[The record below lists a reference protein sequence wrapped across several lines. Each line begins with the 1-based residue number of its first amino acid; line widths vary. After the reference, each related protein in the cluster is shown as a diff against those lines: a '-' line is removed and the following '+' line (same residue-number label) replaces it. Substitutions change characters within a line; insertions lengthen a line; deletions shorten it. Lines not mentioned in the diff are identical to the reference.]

1 MGSDE
6 DIFPQEYFVYFK
18 KNGKVRAHIYR
29 KMPKQFI
36 CSLLKQNKERRRGV

>member
-18 KNGKVRAHIYR
+18 KKWQSQGTYFPKDAEAIYLEFAQ
-29 KMPKQFI
+29 K
-36 CSLLKQNKERRRGV
+36 NKERRRGV